1 MSYDDYGWRPYV
13 AVATRRRRAAQT
25 IAKLERSGRVISP
38 VTIEGRKITRTFWGE
53 SWCRN
58 LEAYSDYANRLPRGR
73 AYARN
78 GSVIDLQIER
88 GRVRALVSGSSLYHV
103 EVEIRPLAR
112 KRWGAIKSQ
121 CAGKID
127 SMVELLQGSISR
139 SVMDVVTRQGEGLFP
154 VPRDIS
160 LRCSCP
166 DWAIMCKHV
175 AAVLYGVGARLDDE
189 PEMLFTLRG
198 VEPAEL
204 IAAAVTDGP
213 TKKSGRRR
221 RLKTDDM
228 SSVFGIDLDT
238 AAASAGD
245 TAHRRARRPKKT
257 LTNNTPTQMASTKKP
272 AARKKLAS
280 RPKATK
286 KSASGEPTSKKPPSK
301 RTSRSTGTAPTKSPA
316 AARGADQSSAGMN
329 AVGNTPSRTSNL
341 EAIRATLRRE
351 ERALTARLVRVRR
364 ALEALA
370 GSAEHGSPRKVTRTE
385 PAPQRTR
392 KPMSTAGR
400 RAISRRM
407 KEYWAKRRKTGS

>member
-1 MSYDDYGWRPYV
+1 MSYYDYGWRPYV
-13 AVATRRRRAAQT
+13 TVAMRRRRAAQT

-73 AYARN
+73 TYARN

-88 GRVRALVSGSSLYHV
+88 GRVRALVSGSSLYDV

-139 SVMDVVTRQGEGLFP
+139 GVMEVVTRKGQGLFP

-166 DWAIMCKHV
+166 DWATMCKHV
-175 AAVLYGVGARLDDE
+175 AAVLYGVGARLDHE

-213 TKKSGRRR
+213 TTRKSGRRR
-221 RLKTDDM
+221 LLKTEDV
-228 SSVFGIDLDT
+228 SSVFGIELD
-238 AAASAGD
+238 AGSESDGD
-245 TAHRRARRPKKT
+245 TARRRSSRSKKT
-257 LTNNTPTQMASTKKP
+257 LTKKTPTKKAISKKAASRKKP
-272 AARKKLAS
+272 AARAQ
-280 RPKATK
+280 ATK
-286 KSASGEPTSKKPPSK
+286 KSASTKSTSKKKSLTRK
-301 RTSRSTGTAPTKSPA
+301 TKA
-316 AARGADQSSAGMN
+316 ATKTQASSAD
-329 AVGNTPSRTSNL
+329 
-341 EAIRATLRRE
+341 RA
-351 ERALTARLVRVRR
+351 
-364 ALEALA
+364 
-370 GSAEHGSPRKVTRTE
+370 KVSE
-385 PAPQRTR
+385 
-392 KPMSTAGR
+392 
-400 RAISRRM
+400 RM
-407 KEYWAKRRKTGS
+407 KAYWKARRRKS

>member
-1 MSYDDYGWRPYV
+1 MSYNDYGWQPYV
-13 AVATRRRRAAQT
+13 TVAMRRRRAAQT

-73 AYARN
+73 TYARN

-88 GRVRALVSGSSLYHV
+88 GRVRALVSGSSLYDV

-127 SMVELLQGSISR
+127 SMVELLQGAISR
-139 SVMDVVTRQGEGLFP
+139 GVMEVVTRRGEGLFP

-166 DWAIMCKHV
+166 DWATMCKHV
-175 AAVLYGVGARLDDE
+175 AAVLYGVGARLDHE

-213 TKKSGRRR
+213 TTRKSGGRRL
-221 RLKTDDM
+221 LKTDDM
-228 SSVFGIDLDT
+228 STVFGIDLDT
-238 AAASAGD
+238 GAAATGD
-245 TAHRRARRPKKT
+245 KAHRRARRPKKT
-257 LTNNTPTQMASTKKP
+257 LANKTPTKKTTTNKTTTTRRA
-272 AARKKLAS
+272 AARKKPAS
-280 RPKATK
+280 RTKATK
-286 KSASGEPTSKKPPSK
+286 KSAS
-301 RTSRSTGTAPTKSPA
+301 TKSTRNKKSTTRKTKA
-316 AARGADQSSAGMN
+316 STKAQVSSAD
-329 AVGNTPSRTSNL
+329 
-341 EAIRATLRRE
+341 RA
-351 ERALTARLVRVRR
+351 
-364 ALEALA
+364 
-370 GSAEHGSPRKVTRTE
+370 KVSE
-385 PAPQRTR
+385 
-392 KPMSTAGR
+392 
-400 RAISRRM
+400 RM
-407 KEYWAKRRKTGS
+407 KAYWKARRRKSKTAAS